1 MLEQL
6 KAAFT
11 ENIPLKL
18 LSFAV
23 ALILYSMVHGGDAQR
38 TVSVGLVVRP
48 PPDSANRVLVSN
60 IPPEIRV
67 TLHGPRSAI
76 DDLRAE
82 DLGGDVVVDLR
93 SGQDKRV
100 TFDGSM
106 VRLPAGVKVDRF
118 DPSVLEFAWEDQI
131 VRDVPVQVG
140 VVGTPAPGH
149 VVKGTATAEP
159 STVRAKGPK
168 SEVMALQ
175 HARGDAFDVTG
186 LSVGVHQHT
195 VALDRPPG
203 RTTFELQ
210 AVTAAVEITRE
221 VVERSFTKLPVAVVG
236 VPKGKTQPADIDVRL
251 VCPPDVV
258 HALRAEQLVP
268 EVHVPQGA
276 PQSGSESYPLELS
289 VENCEVHVTPK
300 TVVVK
305 W

>member
-1 MLEQL
+1 MLAQL
-6 KAAFT
+6 RSAFT

-82 DLGGDVVVDLR
+82 DLGDMLVDLR
-93 SGQDKRV
+93 SGLDKRV
-100 TFDGSM
+100 VFDGAM

-118 DPSVLEFAWEDQI
+118 DPGMVEFAWEDQI
-131 VRDVPVQVG
+131 VSDVPVQVG
-140 VVGTPAPGH
+140 VVGTPAPGY
-149 VVKGTATAEP
+149 VVKGTVTVEP
-159 STVRAKGPK
+159 KTVRAKGPK
-168 SEVMALQ
+168 SEVLALQ
-175 HARGDAFDVTG
+175 HARADAFDVAG
-186 LSVGVHQHT
+186 LTEGVHEHT
-195 VALDRPPG
+195 VALDRPAG
-203 RTTFELQ
+203 RMAYELPS
-210 AVTAAVEITRE
+210 VTASVEIARE
-221 VVERSFTKLPVAVVG
+221 VAERSFTKLAVAVVG
-236 VPKGKTQPADIDVRL
+236 VPKGKTQPPEIDVRL

-268 EVHVPQGA
+268 QVQVPQGA
-276 PQSGSESYPLELS
+276 PQTGSESFPVELV
-289 VENCEVHVTPK
+289 VEGCESHVTPK
-300 TVVVK
+300 TVVVR

>member
-6 KAAFT
+6 KIAFT

-38 TVSVGLVVRP
+38 TLSVGVVVRLP
-48 PPDSANRVLVSN
+48 PESANRVLVSN

-67 TLHGPRSAI
+67 TLHGTRSGI

-82 DLGGDVVVDLR
+82 DLGDVLVDLR

-100 TFDGSM
+100 VFDGSM

-131 VRDVPVQVG
+131 VSDVPVQVG
-140 VVGTPAPGH
+140 VVGTPAPGY
-149 VVKGTATAEP
+149 VVKGTTSVEP
-159 STVRAKGPK
+159 KTVRVKGPK
-168 SEVMALQ
+168 SEVLVLQ
-175 HARGDAFDVTG
+175 HARADAFDVTG
-186 LSVGVHQHT
+186 LQEGVHEHT
-195 VALDRPPG
+195 VALDRPTG
-203 RTTFELQ
+203 RMQYEIGS
-210 AVTAAVEITRE
+210 VTAHVEIARE
-221 VVERSFTKLPVAVVG
+221 VAERSFTKLAVAVVG
-236 VPKGKTQPADIDVRL
+236 VAKGKTQPAEIDVRL

-258 HALRAEQLVP
+258 HSLRAEQLVP
-268 EVHVPQGA
+268 QVHVPQGA
-276 PQSGSESYPLELS
+276 PTTGSESYPIELV
-289 VENCEVHVTPK
+289 VEGCELYMTPK